1 MLLDELHLND
11 FTSIKHLQRALKV
24 VFMHVWPEEFS
35 CTDPVLTSS
44 ASSVCDASK
53 QWIILRV
60 DSSDSNLRF
69 SHHY

>member
-1 MLLDELHLND
+1 VCASLALATYRTVIMLLDELHLND
-11 FTSIKHLQRALKV
+11 FTSIKHLQWALKV

-53 QWIILRV
+53 Q
-60 DSSDSNLRF
+60 
-69 SHHY
+69 